1 MKKLL
6 ALVLC
11 VMMFVAIIPTNAF
24 AWEDKAVS
32 STAVKEAEKSIKN
45 MYTAIATDELVFGT
59 AQSLHDLFD
68 GLSKQ
73 MFDGVDSIDVPVT
86 QSKLKPVTTNKAK
99 TYHDDLV
106 DNTRAYLKG
115 IVGDSIAKYISDRT
129 SSFKS
134 DTINGGVDPEKYLKV
149 FTAAVNEAVS
159 SEKAQKGIEKFVNN
173 LAMVKVMDSAK
184 TKVEDVRDAIKDWG
198 TGKWREFG
206 PVQENGFGFDPD
218 LFVYNFDGTNE
229 HYTYEVIDMGVF
241 WHDEYD
247 NPLTNPWA
255 YMTTDGATEPTE
267 IFNIIMNDAG

>member
-11 VMMFVAIIPTNAF
+11 VMMFVAVIPTNAF

-73 MFDGVDSIDVPVT
+73 MFDGVDSIDVPVNK
-86 QSKLKPVTTNKAK
+86 SKLTPVTTNKAK

-149 FTAAVNEAVS
+149 FVAAVNDSVA
-159 SEKAQKGIEKFVNN
+159 SEKAQKGIEAFAYD
-173 LAMVKVMDSAK
+173 LAMIKVMQSVKDEADDLQK
-184 TKVEDVRDAIKDWG
+184 AIKDWG
-198 TGKWREFG
+198 GSKWDEFG
-206 PVQENGFGFDPD
+206 SVFDPKTKD
-218 LFVYNFDGTNE
+218 
-229 HYTYEVIDMGVF
+229 
-241 WHDEYD
+241 YD
-247 NPLTNPWA
+247 FSTVLYWMPSKNGMMESPWA
-255 YMTTDGATEPTE
+255 YTTDSKDD
-267 IFNIIMNDAG
+267 IINVYTAILNDK

>member
-1 MKKLL
+1 
-6 ALVLC
+6 
-11 VMMFVAIIPTNAF
+11 
-24 AWEDKAVS
+24 
-32 STAVKEAEKSIKN
+32 
-45 MYTAIATDELVFGT
+45 
-59 AQSLHDLFD
+59 
-68 GLSKQ
+68 
-73 MFDGVDSIDVPVT
+73 
-86 QSKLKPVTTNKAK
+86 
-99 TYHDDLV
+99 
-106 DNTRAYLKG
+106 
-115 IVGDSIAKYISDRT
+115 
-129 SSFKS
+129 
-134 DTINGGVDPEKYLKV
+134 
-149 FTAAVNEAVS
+149 
-159 SEKAQKGIEKFVNN
+159 
-173 LAMVKVMDSAK
+173 MVKVMDSAK